1 MRTIRYITVS
11 TLAALSLLAAYLVSA
26 AAAVAGPVQPHE
38 GNGVPD
44 SAAAVAVAPQVAPS
58 STIVT
63 TGSPWWTFVLI
74 AAAAALVAVAA
85 TLLVTRLHR
94 RSARRPVIA

>member
-11 TLAALSLLAAYLVSA
+11 TLAALSLLAAYLLTA
-26 AAAVAGPVQPHE
+26 AAAVAGPVQPPE
-38 GNGVPD
+38 RPGFPD
-44 SAAAVAVAPQVAPS
+44 LGPVTSPLAPS

-85 TLLVTRLHR
+85 TLLVTRLYHR
-94 RSARRPVIA
+94 PAIRPVIA

>member
-1 MRTIRYITVS
+1 MRTIHRITVS
-11 TLAALSLLAAYLVSA
+11 TLAAFSLLAAYLLTA
-26 AAAVAGPVQPHE
+26 AATAVAGPVQPHE
-38 GNGVPD
+38 RAGFPD
-44 SAAAVAVAPQVAPS
+44 LGPVTSQVAPS

-85 TLLVTRLHR
+85 TLIVTRLYH
-94 RSARRPVIA
+94 RSATRPAIV

>member
-26 AAAVAGPVQPHE
+26 AVAVAGPVQPPE
-38 GNGVPD
+38 RPGFPD
-44 SAAAVAVAPQVAPS
+44 LGPVTSPVAPS

-63 TGSPWWTFVLI
+63 TGSPWWTFALI
-74 AAAAALVAVAA
+74 AAGAALVAGAA
-85 TLLVTRLHR
+85 TLLVTRLHHAPA
-94 RSARRPVIA
+94 ARPASV